1 MKNKFIQTTKVY
13 DPLNEFQRD
22 STSVLNEPLSGI
34 PKTAAT
40 ENNVRK
46 NHDFIQTNTD
56 QHQKYI
62 WNSVVG
68 SVSKIFIQ
76 IHTQFKLYKSKTHK
90 ALSSD

>member
-1 MKNKFIQTTKVY
+1 MKNKFIQTTKLY

-22 STSVLNEPLSGI
+22 STSVFNEPLSCI

-40 ENNVRK
+40 EDNVRK

-68 SVSKIFIQ
+68 SATKICI
-76 IHTQFKLYKSKTHK
+76 YKSRTHK